1 MRTTLKAAVLCA
13 ALAAGGAYAGDY
25 AKGCG
30 SEGAMRGMRERM
42 QLMHEQ
48 MDRIEWTTDRAEQWK
63 LLDLHA
69 KHMREGMR
77 ELRVRDLG
85 ASCRMELMSSI
96 MEEMVRHQL
105 VLSERDTR

>member
-1 MRTTLKAAVLCA
+1 MRTTLRAALLCA
-13 ALAAGGAYAGDY
+13 VLAAGGAAAGDY
-25 AKGCG
+25 GKGCG
-30 SEGAMRGMRERM
+30 NEAAMRGMRERM

-48 MDRIEWTTDRAEQWK
+48 MDRIEWTTDRTEQWK

-105 VLSERDTR
+105 VLSERDAR

>member
-1 MRTTLKAAVLCA
+1 MRTILKVAMLCA
-13 ALAAGGAYAGDY
+13 ALGAGAAVAGDY
-25 AKGCG
+25 ASGCG
-30 SEGAMRGMRERM
+30 NEGAMRGMRERM

-77 ELRVRDLG
+77 EVRNRDLG
-85 ASCRMELMSSI
+85 TSCRMEMMSSI

-105 VLSERDTR
+105 VVSERDDR

>member
-1 MRTTLKAAVLCA
+1 MGTTLRAAVLCA
-13 ALAAGGAYAGDY
+13 TLAAASASAGDY
-25 AKGCG
+25 AKACG
-30 SEGAMRGMRERM
+30 HEGAMRGMRERM

-77 ELRVRDLG
+77 EMRNRDLG

-105 VLSERDTR
+105 VLAERDTR